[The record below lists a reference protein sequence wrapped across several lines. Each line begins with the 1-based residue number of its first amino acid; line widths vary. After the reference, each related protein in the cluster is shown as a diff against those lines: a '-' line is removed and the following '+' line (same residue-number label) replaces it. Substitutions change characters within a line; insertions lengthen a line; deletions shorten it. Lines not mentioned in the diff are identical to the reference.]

1 MGLRRRSRESA
12 LQMLYQLDQTGGDPA
27 AVFEEFWSSR
37 DSQGADRMFTERL
50 VLGVISAGVA
60 LDGYIAAAAEHW
72 RIERMAVVDRNV
84 LRIAV
89 FEMLEDRER
98 PAVYIDEAIEVSR
111 KFGSAD
117 SSTFINGI
125 LDSVRKTI
133 ESERE

>member
-1 MGLRRRSRESA
+1 
-12 LQMLYQLDQTGGDPA
+12 MLYQLDQTGGDPA
-27 AVFEEFWSSR
+27 AVFEEFWSGR
-37 DSQGADRMFTERL
+37 DSQGADRIFTERL
-50 VLGVISAGVA
+50 VLGVISAGEA

-98 PAVYIDEAIEVSR
+98 PAVYIDEAIEVAR
-111 KFGSAD
+111 KFGSGD

-125 LDSVRKTI
+125 LDAVRKTI
-133 ESERE
+133 ESERA